1 MSYITVKK
9 ADNLKDLEELK
20 RRLEA
25 IGVNCRIKKEKP
37 NQVTNAVPSPLAELQ
52 VAESDMRKAKDILS

>member
-9 ADNLKDLEELK
+9 ADNLEELTELK
-20 RRLEA
+20 RRLDA
-25 IGVNCRIKKEKP
+25 IGVDCRIRNEKP
-37 NQVTNAVPSPLAELQ
+37 NQLTNAVPSPLAELQ